1 MTDIGNSKSQNK
13 GVLLELL
20 DWLKYILIAFLIGL
34 LMVVF
39 VVQRNSVVGDSMKP
53 ALYSNDQLLVEKI
66 SKLGGWIGYEDIVT
80 IKTDELR
87 GHEGGPNI
95 IKRVVGQPGDTIE
108 IREGL
113 VYRNGQPLD
122 ESNYLAPGIVTE
134 IRKLDYAKITLADD
148 EYYVLGDNRE
158 ISLDSR
164 TFGPVRLQHIIGRV
178 LIRFYPFDRV
188 GSP

>member
-1 MTDIGNSKSQNK
+1 MSS
-13 GVLLELL
+13 

-80 IKTDELR
+80 IKTDDCAATR
-87 GHEGGPNI
+87 AVPTSSSGWSDNP
-95 IKRVVGQPGDTIE
+95 E
-108 IREGL
+108 IPSKSGRSL

-178 LIRFYPFDRV
+178 LIRFYPL
-188 GSP
+188 